1 MATPAG
7 NSALLLCQLKGI
19 IVSSGDGAPHWRI
32 TTEMVR
38 SSFVTINQDRRMA
51 SFLAF
56 RRAWC
61 AKQLGVVFC
70 ESGAPQERNEWEVIR
85 LIRLCIWLPYHHGTG
100 KVFPAHTQPRGH
112 SGSPPTL
119 EPKHCR
125 IRFGSSNSRNGTL
138 ATRAIPQIWRQEKL
152 RWSYPENQT
161 LPLALSANEE
171 SISKAWVCRPVQ
183 LTTRVTWPLTGKHQ
197 WMIGQLPSVGLWGRC
212 HLPLGKWHLGWGP
225 NFNPL
230 VTVFCC

>member
-7 NSALLLCQLKGI
+7 NSALHHRKLKGI
-19 IVSSGDGAPHWRI
+19 IVSSGDCAPHWRI
-32 TTEMVR
+32 TAEMVR
-38 SSFVTINQDRRMA
+38 SFFVTINQDRRMA

-70 ESGAPQERNEWEVIR
+70 ESGAPQKLNEWEVIR

-100 KVFPAHTQPRGH
+100 KLFPAHTQPRGH

-125 IRFGSSNSRNGTL
+125 IRFGSSNSRNRTL
-138 ATRAIPQIWRQEKL
+138 ATRAIPQI
-152 RWSYPENQT
+152 
-161 LPLALSANEE
+161 
-171 SISKAWVCRPVQ
+171 
-183 LTTRVTWPLTGKHQ
+183 
-197 WMIGQLPSVGLWGRC
+197 
-212 HLPLGKWHLGWGP
+212 
-225 NFNPL
+225 
-230 VTVFCC
+230 

>member
-1 MATPAG
+1 MAIHTVDGQNPASDVYPVG
-7 NSALLLCQLKGI
+7 CIFTDSPQRHLQVFFGEKGGSLGLRWPLQKAFLHYCCVSWKGSQ
-19 IVSSGDGAPHWRI
+19 VSSGDCAPHWRI

-61 AKQLGVVFC
+61 AKQLGVVFR
-70 ESGAPQERNEWEVIR
+70 ESGAPQELNEREVIR

-100 KVFPAHTQPRGH
+100 KVFPAQTQPRGH

-171 SISKAWVCRPVQ
+171 SISKAWVCSRPVQ
-183 LTTRVTWPLTGKHQ
+183 LST
-197 WMIGQLPSVGLWGRC
+197 
-212 HLPLGKWHLGWGP
+212 
-225 NFNPL
+225 
-230 VTVFCC
+230 